1 MHPDKFKIIYSKSPH
16 IFKDKV
22 KKIFLKILVKIFPKK
37 NLIYRNYIRLLIE
50 KINFNILFILTVI
63 YLRFRYPLFY
73 RLPSRQILAFHEANK
88 FLLLTKSRN
97 INFFLLEGCLL
108 GAVRQGCFAG
118 RPKDIDLGIKESE
131 VQSLLDA
138 TPLLIKAGAKSIKK
152 EQANNI
158 IEKIHI
164 TFPLFLIDIAIYR
177 KKIINNQEVW
187 YGEPE
192 NKTDTNY
199 NGVAFPQNDLD
210 HLITVKAY
218 GKVFLSPSNPKLYL
232 EKIYGKNWKIP
243 DKKQFFYNTK

>member
-1 MHPDKFKIIYSKSPH
+1 M
-16 IFKDKV
+16 
-22 KKIFLKILVKIFPKK
+22 
-37 NLIYRNYIRLLIE
+37 
-50 KINFNILFILTVI
+50 
-63 YLRFRYPLFY
+63 
-73 RLPSRQILAFHEANK
+73 
-88 FLLLTKSRN
+88 
-97 INFFLLEGCLL
+97 
-108 GAVRQGCFAG
+108 
-118 RPKDIDLGIKESE
+118 
-131 VQSLLDA
+131 LDA

-218 GKVFLSPSNPKLYL
+218 GKVFLSPFDKTLFRKDIRKKLENSRQKTIFL
-232 EKIYGKNWKIP
+232 
-243 DKKQFFYNTK
+243 

>member
-218 GKVFLSPSNPKLYL
+218 GKVFLSPSNPESYL

>member
-1 MHPDKFKIIYSKSPH
+1 MHLKTFKIIYSKSPN
-16 IFKDKV
+16 IFKNKV

-37 NLIYRNYIRLLIE
+37 NLIYRNHIRLLIE
-50 KINFNILFILTVI
+50 KINFNILFIFTAI

-73 RLPSRQILAFHEANK
+73 RLPTRQILAFHEVNK
-88 FLLLTKSRN
+88 FLLLIKSKN
-97 INFFLLEGCLL
+97 INLFLLEGCLL

-131 VQSLLDA
+131 LQSLLDA

-192 NKTDTNY
+192 NKTDANY
-199 NGVAFPQNDLD
+199 DGVAFPQNDLD